1 MQQADLQR
9 IPPAAITAMRL
20 QATVARLTANL
31 NSAFGGSSKYLKYL
45 KFRLRQALYGSK
57 SEIVVASARKGE
69 RMTPPGLEF

>member
-31 NSAFGGSSKYLKYL
+31 NNVF
-45 KFRLRQALYGSK
+45 
-57 SEIVVASARKGE
+57 
-69 RMTPPGLEF
+69 